1 MARGVTGPRNSHK
14 RCFREGVAIESQA
27 MMNRVVEP
35 GRVTRRSNRKL
46 HEYLN
51 SVSTNRYC
59 QDEMIRSALSTERDL
74 SRINKTA
81 VRSERRRIKRRDKI
95 AEEAILLVHGENHLE
110 TPCNRSSRATKI
122 ITGTTSKTREG
133 KREKGDDLAKNRE
146 ANERSWLIRW
156 RGKRRLQIQDTVLEE
171 RGAARARD
179 IT

>member
-1 MARGVTGPRNSHK
+1 
-14 RCFREGVAIESQA
+14 
-27 MMNRVVEP
+27 
-35 GRVTRRSNRKL
+35 
-46 HEYLN
+46 
-51 SVSTNRYC
+51 
-59 QDEMIRSALSTERDL
+59 MIRSALWTERDL